1 MAGMTAGHVEVETTM
16 ALLSAI
22 VVLTAYL
29 VRRLLLAQPLSQA
42 MPAYATESTILFSVA
57 LGRMALLV
65 SSTFGR

>member
-29 VRRLLLAQPLSQA
+29 VRRLLLAPPLSQA
-42 MPAYATESTILFSVA
+42 MPPYATESTILFSVA
-57 LGRMALLV
+57 LGRIARLV
-65 SSTFGR
+65 SSTSGR